1 MRKGAL
7 FSGLLHVT
15 VIVAA
20 IVGVPWFWDPP
31 VLAPVI
37 SVDVVSLDEILP
49 QPAPEPEPQEV
60 QEALAP
66 PPAPE
71 PIEQPKPVPAQA
83 TEVESAP
90 ALEAELEPEPEPLPE
105 PEPEPEPELE
115 PEPEPEEE
123 VVAPKKP
130 EPPKP
135 RARPNIKITMADKP
149 KKQEEPEPED
159 ALTSILRNVEK
170 LKPQTQ
176 PRQAQV
182 ANRVQT
188 APRQVSRIE
197 QNEMVRAIQSQMSRC
212 WRIEPGARDAANLII
227 EIRVF
232 LKQDGSVANVHV
244 VDMQRFKRDAFF
256 RSAAENA
263 RRAVF
268 GCAPFRLPPRKF
280 DVWRDM
286 TLVFD
291 PRRMF
296 GG

>member
-1 MRKGAL
+1 MRKGLL
-7 FSGLLHVT
+7 FSGILHVT

-20 IVGVPWFWDPP
+20 VVGVPWFWDPP
-31 VLAPVI
+31 ELAPPI
-37 SVDVVSLDEILP
+37 PVDLVSLDEILP

-71 PIEQPKPVPAQA
+71 PIEQTKPVPAQPS
-83 TEVESAP
+83 ELESVP
-90 ALEAELEPEPEPLPE
+90 VLEAEPELEPEPI

-115 PEPEPEEE
+115 PEPEPEPEE
-123 VVAPKKP
+123 EIVAPKKP

-135 RARPNIKITMADKP
+135 RARPNIKIAMADKP
-149 KKQEEPEPED
+149 KIQEEEAPDD

-170 LKPQTQ
+170 LKPQAR
-176 PRQAQV
+176 RQEARV
-182 ANRVQT
+182 ANRVQ
-188 APRQVSRIE
+188 APPRQVGRIE
-197 QNEMVRAIQSQMSRC
+197 QQEMIRAIQRQMAAC
-212 WRIEPGARDAANLII
+212 WRIEPGSRDAANLII

-232 LKQDGSVANVHV
+232 LKPDGSVADAQI
-244 VDMQRFKRDAFF
+244 VDMQRMARDVFF

-268 GCAPFRLPPRKF
+268 SCAPFRLPPRKF
-280 DVWRDM
+280 EIWRDM

>member
-1 MRKGAL
+1 
-7 FSGLLHVT
+7 
-15 VIVAA
+15 
-20 IVGVPWFWDPP
+20 
-31 VLAPVI
+31 
-37 SVDVVSLDEILP
+37 
-49 QPAPEPEPQEV
+49 
-60 QEALAP
+60 
-66 PPAPE
+66 
-71 PIEQPKPVPAQA
+71 VPAQA

-212 WRIEPGARDAANLII
+212 WRIEPGARDAA
-227 EIRVF
+227 
-232 LKQDGSVANVHV
+232 
-244 VDMQRFKRDAFF
+244 MQRFKRDAFF